1 MGWDGGPISRK
12 KRYLTLQWPLSAIVV
27 IRLCSLLRQSMYA
40 LMAKNEELARE
51 MQPVNA
57 LHEQMYPFTLK

>member
-1 MGWDGGPISRK
+1 MLFLCERNK
-12 KRYLTLQWPLSAIVV
+12 VV
-27 IRLCSLLRQSMYA
+27 FPVLRQSMYA

-51 MQPVNA
+51 MTPVNA